1 MSYSVFFNT
10 LDESFPVKE
19 FDTEADAKD
28 YVDAAC
34 AGELPLSPLDNCLR
48 NNHFWYDIYSED
60 SIIVYLRDD
69 ISLNEPIYTSP
80 KYYLR

>member
-10 LDESFPVKE
+10 LDESTPVKD

-34 AGELPLSPLDNCLR
+34 AGEVPLNPRDNCLR
-48 NNHFWYDIYSED
+48 NNHFWFEIFQEGP
-60 SIIVYLRDD
+60 IVETEVETLYLD
-69 ISLNEPIYTSP
+69 PIYTSP